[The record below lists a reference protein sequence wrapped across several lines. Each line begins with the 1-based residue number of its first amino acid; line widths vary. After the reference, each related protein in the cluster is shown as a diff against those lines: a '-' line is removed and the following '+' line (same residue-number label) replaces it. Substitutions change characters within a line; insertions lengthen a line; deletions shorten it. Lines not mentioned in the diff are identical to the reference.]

1 MKTTEDISFFRFV
14 PTNGVNYFLKEHT
27 YLLNFC
33 TIELIHKNPF
43 YNMLIISLNPLS
55 ASYLSFYE
63 FDI

>member
-33 TIELIHKNPF
+33 TIELIQKN
-43 YNMLIISLNPLS
+43 MSIISLDPLS
-55 ASYLSFYE
+55 VSYLSFYE
-63 FDI
+63 ICIKKNL